1 MIHKFLYL
9 INDLGIVMAEKTKI
23 WYLQNFNL
31 IQGMDESSMEMM
43 DQKSKM
49 KKSSKREV
57 IYFPEE
63 RSDNIYMLKEGKVK
77 ISRVS
82 EDGKKMTLQLIGPGE
97 IFGESAILGQDK
109 RENIAEVV
117 EDAIICSINRAMFQE
132 MLANNPKLN
141 LSINK
146 FIGLRIRKI
155 QAHVED
161 LVFKD
166 AQERVVAFLKRYA
179 STFGKKMLDG
189 WMVRPFL
196 THQEI
201 ADLTATSRQ
210 TVNSILNDLVA
221 NQDIKYTRRY
231 FQVLRPDWIQ

>member
-1 MIHKFLYL
+1 M
-9 INDLGIVMAEKTKI
+9 GEKTKI

-31 IQGMDESSMEMM
+31 IEGMDESSMETM
-43 DQKSKM
+43 DQNSKM
-49 KKSSKREV
+49 KNSSKREI

-63 RSDNIYMLKEGKVK
+63 RSDTIYMLKEGKVK

-82 EDGKKMTLQLIGPGE
+82 EDGKKMTLHLIGPGE
-97 IFGESAILGQDK
+97 IFGESAILGQEK

-117 EDAIICSINRAMFQE
+117 EDSVICSINRTMFQE
-132 MLANNPKLN
+132 MLVNNPKMN

-166 AQERVVAFLKRYA
+166 AQERVIAFLKRYTK
-179 STFGKKMLDG
+179 TFGKKMLDG

-210 TVNSILNDLVA
+210 TVNTILNELVN
-221 NQDIKYTRRY
+221 NQEIKYTRRY
-231 FQVLRPDWIQ
+231 FQVLRTNWIK

>member
-1 MIHKFLYL
+1 
-9 INDLGIVMAEKTKI
+9 MAEKTKI

-31 IQGMDESSMEMM
+31 LQGMDESSMEMM
-43 DQKSKM
+43 DQNSKM
-49 KKSSKREV
+49 KKSSKREI

-63 RSDNIYMLKEGKVK
+63 RSDTIYMSKEGKVK

-97 IFGESAILGQDK
+97 IFGESAILGQEK

-117 EDAIICSINRAMFQE
+117 EDAVICSINRTMFQE
-132 MLANNPKLN
+132 MLTNNPKLN

-166 AQERVVAFLKRYA
+166 AKERVIAFLERYTK
-179 STFGKKMLDG
+179 TFGKKMIDG

-210 TVNSILNDLVA
+210 TVNTILNELVN
-221 NQDIKYTRRY
+221 NQEIKYTRRY
-231 FQVLRPDWIQ
+231 FQVLHTDWIQ

>member
-1 MIHKFLYL
+1 
-9 INDLGIVMAEKTKI
+9 MAEKTKI

-31 IQGMDESSMEMM
+31 LKGMNESSMEIMN
-43 DQKSKM
+43 QHSKM
-49 KKSSKREV
+49 KTSPKKEI

-63 RSDNIYMLKEGKVK
+63 RSDNIYLLKEGKVK

-82 EDGKKMTLQLIGPGE
+82 EDGKKTTLHLIGPGE
-97 IFGESAILGQDK
+97 IFGESSILGQEK

-117 EDAIICSINRAMFQE
+117 EDAVICSINRKMFLD
-132 MLANNPKLN
+132 MMSDNPYIN
-141 LSINK
+141 LGINK
-146 FIGLRIRKI
+146 FIGMRIRKI

-166 AQERVVAFLKRYA
+166 AKERVIAFLKRYTK
-179 STFGKKMLDG
+179 SFGKEVVDG
-189 WMVRPFL
+189 WIVRPFL

-210 TVNSILNDLVA
+210 TVNSILQELVE
-221 NQDIKYTRRY
+221 NKDIKYTRRF
-231 FQVLRPDWIQ
+231 FQVLNTNWIR

>member
-1 MIHKFLYL
+1 
-9 INDLGIVMAEKTKI
+9 MAEKTKI

-31 IQGMDESSMEMM
+31 LQGMDESSMEMM
-43 DQKSKM
+43 DQKSTM
-49 KKSSKREV
+49 KKSSKREI

-117 EDAIICSINRAMFQE
+117 EDAVICSINRTMFQE

-179 STFGKKMLDG
+179 KTFGKEMIDG
-189 WMVRPFL
+189 WIVRPFL

-210 TVNSILNDLVA
+210 TVNSILNDLVS

-231 FQVLRPDWIQ
+231 FQVLRKDWI

>member
-1 MIHKFLYL
+1 MS
-9 INDLGIVMAEKTKI
+9 DKTKI

-31 IQGMDESSMEMM
+31 LKGMDESSIDMM
-43 DQKSKM
+43 DHNSKM
-49 KKSSKREV
+49 KTSSKKEI

-63 RSDNIYMLKEGKVK
+63 RSDNIYLLKEGKVK

-82 EDGKKMTLQLIGPGE
+82 EDGKKTTLHLIGPGE
-97 IFGESAILGQDK
+97 IFGESAILGQEK

-117 EDAIICSINRAMFQE
+117 EDAVICSINRKMFQE
-132 MLANNPKLN
+132 MLTMNPKLN

-166 AQERVVAFLKRYA
+166 AKERVIAFLKRYA
-179 STFGKKMLDG
+179 KSFGKKMIDG

-201 ADLTATSRQ
+201 ADLTASSRQ
-210 TVNSILNDLVA
+210 TVNSILIELVND
-221 NQDIKYTRRY
+221 NKIKYTRRF
-231 FQVLRPDWIQ
+231 FQVLDGGWID

>member
-1 MIHKFLYL
+1 
-9 INDLGIVMAEKTKI
+9 MAEKTKI

-31 IQGMDESSMEMM
+31 IQGMDESSMDMM

-97 IFGESAILGQDK
+97 IFGESAILGQEK

-117 EDAIICSINRAMFQE
+117 EDAVICSINRAMFQE

-210 TVNSILNDLVA
+210 TVNSILNDMVA

-231 FQVLRPDWIQ
+231 FQVLRTDWIQ

>member
-1 MIHKFLYL
+1 
-9 INDLGIVMAEKTKI
+9 MAEKTKI

-31 IQGMDESSMEMM
+31 LKGMDESSMEMM

-49 KKSSKREV
+49 TKSSKREI

-63 RSDNIYMLKEGKVK
+63 RSDTIYMLKEGKVK

-82 EDGKKMTLQLIGPGE
+82 EDGKKMTLHLIGPGD

-117 EDAIICSINRAMFQE
+117 EDAVICSINRTMFQE
-132 MLANNPKLN
+132 MLINNPKLN

-146 FIGLRIRKI
+146 FIGLRIRRI

-166 AQERVVAFLKRYA
+166 AKERVVAFLERYTK
-179 STFGKKMLDG
+179 TFGKKMIDG

-210 TVNSILNDLVA
+210 TVNSILNDLVS
-221 NQDIKYTRRY
+221 NKDIKYTRRY
-231 FQVLRPDWIQ
+231 FQILRKDWV

>member
-1 MIHKFLYL
+1 
-9 INDLGIVMAEKTKI
+9 MAEKTKI

-31 IQGMDESSMEMM
+31 LQGMDESSMEMM
-43 DQKSKM
+43 DQKSTM
-49 KKSSKREV
+49 KKSSKREI

-97 IFGESAILGQDK
+97 IFGESAILGQEK

-117 EDAIICSINRAMFQE
+117 EDAIICSINRTMFQE
-132 MLANNPKLN
+132 MLANNPKMN

-155 QAHVED
+155 EAHVED

-166 AQERVVAFLKRYA
+166 AEERVVSFLKRYA
-179 STFGKKMLDG
+179 TTFGKKMIDG
-189 WMVRPFL
+189 WIVRPFL

-210 TVNSILNDLVA
+210 TVNSILNDLVT
-221 NQDIKYTRRY
+221 NQDIKYTRRF
-231 FQVLRPDWIQ
+231 FQVLRTDWIQ

>member
-1 MIHKFLYL
+1 
-9 INDLGIVMAEKTKI
+9 MAEKTKI

-97 IFGESAILGQDK
+97 IFGESAILGQEK

-117 EDAIICSINRAMFQE
+117 EDAVICSINRTMFQE
-132 MLANNPKLN
+132 MLANNPKMN
-141 LSINK
+141 ISINK

-166 AQERVVAFLKRYA
+166 AHERVVAFLKRYA
-179 STFGKKMLDG
+179 KTFGKEMIDG

-210 TVNSILNDLVA
+210 TVNSILNDLVT
-221 NQDIKYTRRY
+221 NKDIKYTRRY
-231 FQVLRPDWIQ
+231 FQVLRADWS

>member
-1 MIHKFLYL
+1 M
-9 INDLGIVMAEKTKI
+9 GEKTKI

-31 IQGMDESSMEMM
+31 IEGMDEPSMEMM
-43 DQKSKM
+43 DKNSKM

-63 RSDNIYMLKEGKVK
+63 RSDAIYMLKEGKVK

-97 IFGESAILGQDK
+97 IFGESAILGQEK

-117 EDAIICSINRAMFQE
+117 EDAVICSINRTMFQE
-132 MLANNPKLN
+132 MLANNPKMN

-155 QAHVED
+155 QAHIED

-166 AQERVVAFLKRYA
+166 AKERVVAFLERYTK
-179 STFGKKMLDG
+179 TFGKKMLDG

-210 TVNSILNDLVA
+210 TVNTILNDMV
-221 NQDIKYTRRY
+221 NNKEIKYTRRY
-231 FQVLRPDWIQ
+231 FQVLRIDWIQ

>member
-1 MIHKFLYL
+1 
-9 INDLGIVMAEKTKI
+9 MAEKTKI

-31 IQGMDESSMEMM
+31 LKEMDESSMEMM

-49 KKSSKREV
+49 KNSSKREI

-63 RSDNIYMLKEGKVK
+63 RSDTIYLLKEGKVK

-97 IFGESAILGQDK
+97 IFGESAILGQEK

-117 EDAIICSINRAMFQE
+117 EDAVICSINRTMFQE
-132 MLANNPKLN
+132 MLVNNPKMN

-166 AQERVVAFLKRYA
+166 AKERVVAFLERYTK
-179 STFGKKMLDG
+179 TFGKKMIDG

-210 TVNSILNDLVA
+210 TVNTILNDLVN
-221 NQDIKYTRRY
+221 NQEIKYTRRY
-231 FQVLRPDWIQ
+231 FQVLNTDWIN

>member
-1 MIHKFLYL
+1 M
-9 INDLGIVMAEKTKI
+9 GEKTKI

-31 IQGMDESSMEMM
+31 IEGMDESSMEFM
-43 DQKSKM
+43 DQNSKM
-49 KKSSKREV
+49 KKSSKREI

-63 RSDNIYMLKEGKVK
+63 RSDTIYMLKEGKVK

-82 EDGKKMTLQLIGPGE
+82 EDGKKMTLHLIGPGE
-97 IFGESAILGQDK
+97 IFGESAILGQEK

-117 EDAIICSINRAMFQE
+117 EDAVICSINRTMFQE
-132 MLANNPKLN
+132 MLANNPKMN

-166 AQERVVAFLKRYA
+166 AKERVVAFLKRYTK
-179 STFGKKMLDG
+179 TFGKKMLDG

-210 TVNSILNDLVA
+210 TVNSILNDLVT
-221 NQDIKYTRRY
+221 NNEIKYTRRY
-231 FQVLRPDWIQ
+231 FHVLGSDWIE

>member
-1 MIHKFLYL
+1 L
-9 INDLGIVMAEKTKI
+9 
-23 WYLQNFNL
+23 
-31 IQGMDESSMEMM
+31 QGMDESSMEMM
-43 DQKSKM
+43 DQNSKM
-49 KKSSKREV
+49 KKSSKREI

-63 RSDNIYMLKEGKVK
+63 RSDNIYFLKEGKIK

-82 EDGKKMTLQLIGPGE
+82 KDGKKMTLQLIGPGE
-97 IFGESAILGQDK
+97 IFGESAILGQEK

-117 EDAIICSINRAMFQE
+117 EDAVICSINRTMFQE
-132 MLANNPKLN
+132 MLANNPKMN

-166 AQERVVAFLKRYA
+166 AKERVVAFLERYTK
-179 STFGKKMLDG
+179 TFGKKMIDG

-210 TVNSILNDLVA
+210 TVNSILNDLVN
-221 NQDIKYTRRY
+221 NQEIKYTRRY
-231 FQVLRPDWIQ
+231 FQVLRTDWI

>member
-1 MIHKFLYL
+1 
-9 INDLGIVMAEKTKI
+9 MAEKTKI

-97 IFGESAILGQDK
+97 IFGESAILGQEK

-117 EDAIICSINRAMFQE
+117 EDAVICSINRTMFQE
-132 MLANNPKLN
+132 MLANNPKMN

-166 AQERVVAFLKRYA
+166 AHERVVAFLKRYA
-179 STFGKKMLDG
+179 KTFGKEMIDG

-210 TVNSILNDLVA
+210 TVNSILNDLVT

-231 FQVLRPDWIQ
+231 FQVLRADWI